1 LSEAANPVSHA
12 WQEAEVI
19 FCHDCQQVKHHD
31 HASEEEENDREERVP
46 VNGCCMAVCLCG
58 NAREE
63 VVDNSH
69 LS

>member
-1 LSEAANPVSHA
+1 
-12 WQEAEVI
+12 VI